1 MSQLVEIQRRY
12 SHDKQRWDQIRE
24 SLLEE
29 RRQAE
34 QEMLKQ
40 LQSENDQFGS
50 LEISRSACPPQDAAA
65 DDPSAS
71 APLDQVQRNDD
82 LIRVTEQL
90 ARAEEFVAQLL
101 EERQELLERLNILQH
116 DVENLP
122 TAVQAAEANAIRSV
136 AWETERQQLQAEL
149 HDAVS
154 ERDLMRAIVAELREE
169 VEGIVGLRRK
179 WYDEREAL
187 HRQLEEARYCHDS
200 PVRSG
205 GQSAGQI
212 DGPRPCTSRQN
223 DESDASAALPFEL
236 LNDADTR
243 GEVQSVAGNLLDT
256 RDDEPE
262 PASVDETNFEST
274 DSPGWRNAGR
284 DSDRHGLTGESC
296 DECYGVQDLR
306 DAMRE

>member
-1 MSQLVEIQRRY
+1 MEFGGIEFELLDQATLDGVHAAELEAALPIQQAAAGPDVRSRTPHGASPQLNKRRVRNLIAQLRKLRIKTEEITSELKAAGHHRDEAMSQLVEIQRRY

-116 DVENLP
+116 DVENLQ
-122 TAVQAAEANAIRSV
+122 TAVQAAEAKAIRSV

-149 HDAVS
+149 H
-154 ERDLMRAIVAELREE
+154 RAWR
-169 VEGIVGLRRK
+169 
-179 WYDEREAL
+179 
-187 HRQLEEARYCHDS
+187 ARL
-200 PVRSG
+200 
-205 GQSAGQI
+205 
-212 DGPRPCTSRQN
+212 N
-223 DESDASAALPFEL
+223 AS
-236 LNDADTR
+236 
-243 GEVQSVAGNLLDT
+243 
-256 RDDEPE
+256 
-262 PASVDETNFEST
+262 
-274 DSPGWRNAGR
+274 
-284 DSDRHGLTGESC
+284 HC
-296 DECYGVQDLR
+296 D
-306 DAMRE
+306 